1 VSGSVWKI
9 SSVQGQAVKAGDTL
23 VLVESMK
30 MELPITAPVDGIVTQ
45 MRCTEGRTV
54 LIAQTLV
61 VLRPTQ
67 QRAVA

>member
-1 VSGSVWKI
+1 
-9 SSVQGQAVKAGDTL
+9 VQGQAVKAGDTL

-30 MELPITAPVDGIVTQ
+30 MELPITAPVDGVVAQ
-45 MRCTEGRTV
+45 VRCTEGRTV

-67 QRAVA
+67 QRTIA

>member
-1 VSGSVWKI
+1 M
-9 SSVQGQAVKAGDTL
+9 QGQEVKAGDTL

-30 MELPITAPVDGIVTQ
+30 MELPITAPVDGVVAQ

-54 LIAQTLV
+54 LTAQTLV

-67 QRAVA
+67 QRTARERFT